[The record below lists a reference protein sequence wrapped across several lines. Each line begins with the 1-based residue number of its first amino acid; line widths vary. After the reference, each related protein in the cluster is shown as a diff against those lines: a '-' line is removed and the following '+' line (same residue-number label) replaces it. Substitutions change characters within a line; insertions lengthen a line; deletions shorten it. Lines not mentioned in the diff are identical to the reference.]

1 MAVLEEYEEKR
12 YEQAG
17 NKKRF
22 PLPFSVLTQRDLH
35 LLVGLDFVD
44 ATQFTLQK
52 QQIIFNDYLPPEPL
66 KFSSIN

>member
-35 LLVGLDFVD
+35 LLLVSAGGHLEFVD
-44 ATQFTLQK
+44 ETQFTLQK
-52 QQIIFNDYLPPEPL
+52 QQIVFNE
-66 KFSSIN
+66 